1 MKRAIIMRF
10 ILFTATFVVAAAL
23 AAQVSA
29 QASAAVQDGQAPA
42 AGRLRLESLE
52 RLGPK
57 AAEAVNIDID
67 GFLIKFAGSV
77 LSDKDADERAVKEFV
92 AGLKGVYVR
101 SYEFKS
107 EGQFTDADVNSVR
120 EQLRAPAW
128 SRIIDVK
135 SRGIDFGDAEVYL
148 ASAGGRVQGL
158 TLLVVEPKELTV
170 INIVG
175 DVDLDKIK
183 KIDGGLRL
191 PHIHIRRRNKSED

>member
-1 MKRAIIMRF
+1 MKRALIRRF
-10 ILFTATFVVAAAL
+10 VLFTATFVVAAAAL
-23 AAQVSA
+23 AAG
-29 QASAAVQDGQAPA
+29 ASAAVQDAPA
-42 AGRLRLESLE
+42 SSAGRLRLESLE
-52 RLGPK
+52 RLGAK

-107 EGQFTDADVNSVR
+107 EGQFAEADVNGVR
-120 EQLRAPAW
+120 EQLRSPAW
-128 SRIIDVK
+128 SRIMDVK

-148 ASAGGRVQGL
+148 ASADGRVQGL
-158 TLLVVEPKELTV
+158 TLLVVGPKEVTV

-175 DVDLDKIK
+175 DVDLDKIR
-183 KIDGGLRL
+183 KIDGDLRL
-191 PHIHIRRRNKSED
+191 PRIHVRRKNKSED

>member
-1 MKRAIIMRF
+1 MKRAIIRRF
-10 ILFTATFVVAAAL
+10 ALFTTTFVVAAAAL
-23 AAQVSA
+23 AAGG
-29 QASAAVQDGQAPA
+29 SAAGQDGQATG

-92 AGLKGVYVR
+92 AGLRGVYVR

-107 EGQFTDADVNSVR
+107 DGQFTEADVNGVR

-128 SRIIDVK
+128 SRIMDVK

-148 ASAGGRVQGL
+148 ASAGGRVLGL
-158 TLLVVEPKELTV
+158 TLLVVAPKEVTV

-183 KIDGGLRL
+183 KIDGDLRL
-191 PHIHIRRRNKSED
+191 PRIHIRRRGRSED